1 MHSRIFEYMRQL
13 QEPTSNALKQAGSHD
28 PEQANAAN
36 EASSTDTQHKPNIFE
51 RVFAWYQRTLIGGI
65 ITRYTSHHGSLL
77 ANGLAYGLLFAFF
90 AGVWMVFSVFGIIV
104 SGNQAL
110 QRAILQAANTI
121 IPGVG
126 QDFFTADVLSRI
138 STTLTWTGLITLLLF
153 WWTVVGWMDSLRNAV
168 KDMFDAADDAINPI
182 VMKLR
187 DTGAALLIAV
197 LFLLSTVSIG
207 LSGGI
212 VRNTLDLLRIPS
224 DTFISSLLFDG
235 IALVSGILLNLA
247 LFALLLFIVAHV
259 RVRWFSLLGALL
271 AAVAVSVM
279 QILGT
284 RLLTG
289 ASKNP
294 LLAPFAAVI
303 GVLIWFNLIAQVVLF
318 CAAFIA
324 ECEHRYSPE
333 DSARRSDGHADQP
346 IQHSGQ

>member
-1 MHSRIFEYMRQL
+1 
-13 QEPTSNALKQAGSHD
+13 
-28 PEQANAAN
+28 
-36 EASSTDTQHKPNIFE
+36 
-51 RVFAWYQRTLIGGI
+51 
-65 ITRYTSHHGSLL
+65 
-77 ANGLAYGLLFAFF
+77 
-90 AGVWMVFSVFGIIV
+90 MVFSVFGIIV
-104 SGNQAL
+104 SGNQAM
-110 QRAILQAANTI
+110 QQAILQAANTI

-138 STTLTWTGLITLLLF
+138 STTLTWTGLITLVLF

-182 VMKLR
+182 MMKLR

-197 LFLLSTVSIG
+197 LFLLSTVAIG

-212 VRNTLDLLRIPS
+212 VRNTLNLLRIPS

-259 RVRWFSLLGALL
+259 RVRWFSLFGALL
-271 AAVAVSVM
+271 AAVSVSVM

-333 DSARRSDGHADQP
+333 GSARRTAGHADQP
-346 IQHSGQ
+346 VQDSGQ